1 MKNHFLPEI
10 LMALAVAV
18 GVAGCTST
26 SSAQSFPTSA
36 DASALPAGITPGTP
50 AAEVLKLAQADID
63 AGIIQSYISGC
74 PDAFNLDADQI
85 IALTDAGVSSDLINA
100 MMAHDKNLAAA
111 DVSQPATP
119 APAPVDDTVSAPPAT
134 DMTVEDFNNTL
145 APYGQWIAVDGYGRC
160 WRPTVVVYDS
170 SWQPYCDRGRWVYT
184 DCGWYWDSNY
194 AWGATFHYGR
204 WFNSPRYGWCWWP
217 DTVWAPSWVTWR
229 SGGDYC
235 GWAPLPPFTAYRP
248 GAGFFYRGA
257 NVTLGFNF
265 GLSANCFT
273 FVSARHFCDPNPRDY
288 CVPHREATRIF
299 SQSTV
304 INNYH
309 YNRDHRAI
317 VNDGVSVTFIGSA
330 AHRSIRPVSVS
341 TFRHAGYHGW
351 QNDRVNQNNGFQTGP
366 RGSPARPDA
375 GRTEIYNRAAGN
387 PSGSHGTPDAGR
399 IEIYNRASGNQSAP
413 DAGRIEIY
421 NRAAGARVGAE
432 NGAEH
437 KSYQRWNNGYR
448 AGHRPPFTPA
458 QPVNR
463 SGAAA
468 PSGHPQ
474 NSGTPPNQQN
484 QHQPG
489 WSGYNHNNARARNF
503 NAFAV
508 ERPGNNWPA
517 RNDERFSPRSALR
530 EEPRQFNSPVVGE
543 RPQHFE
549 LRPNRAESA
558 PRNTVTAAPPV
569 SSQRA
574 SPAGGGKFQG
584 WAVQNH

>member
-1 MKNHFLPEI
+1 MKNHFLPRFFTV
-10 LMALAVAV
+10 LAVAV
-18 GVAGCTST
+18 AVGGRASVVN
-26 SSAQSFPTSA
+26 AQSVPTSA
-36 DASALPAGITPGTP
+36 DASALPACITPGTP
-50 AAEVLKLAQADID
+50 AAEVLKLVQADMD

-85 IALTDAGVSSDLINA
+85 IALTDAGVSSDLVNA

-111 DVSQPATP
+111 YVSQTAMP
-119 APAPVDDTVSAPPAT
+119 APAPVDETVSAPPAT
-134 DMTVEDFNNTL
+134 DMTVEDFNSTL

-304 INNYH
+304 INNYN

-317 VNDGVSVTFIGSA
+317 VNDGVSVAFIGSA
-330 AHRSIRPVSVS
+330 AHHSIRPVSVS

-375 GRTEIYNRAAGN
+375 GR
-387 PSGSHGTPDAGR
+387 P
-399 IEIYNRASGNQSAP
+399 EIYNRASGNQSAP
-413 DAGRIEIY
+413 DAGRMEIY
-421 NRAAGARVGAE
+421 NRAAGARVSAE
-432 NGAEH
+432 NGAGY

-463 SGAAA
+463 SGATA

-474 NSGTPPNQQN
+474 NSGTPSNQQN

-489 WSGYNHNNARARNF
+489 WSGYNDNNTRARNF
-503 NAFAV
+503 AASAV

-517 RNDERFSPRSALR
+517 RNGERFSPLSALR
-530 EEPRQFNSPVVGE
+530 EEPRQFTFTAPAGE
-543 RPQHFE
+543 RPQRAE
-549 LRPNRAESA
+549 SRPNRVESA
-558 PRNTVTAAPPV
+558 PRNPVTAAPQVLP
-569 SSQRA
+569 QRA
-574 SPAGGGKFQG
+574 SSAAGGRFQG
-584 WAVQNH
+584 WSVQNH